1 MHVQVLLMAS
11 SDHGAVNVSGSSP
24 RRPSPPVGHSW
35 SPGAGQRAVKY
46 TPQGLRVPTGLDF
59 ASLIGSLPGKLGR
72 QDYSWL

>member
-24 RRPSPPVGHSW
+24 RRPSPVGHSW

-46 TPQGLRVPTGLDF
+46 TPQGLRVPTGLNF
-59 ASLIGSLPGKLGR
+59 ASLIGSLPDKLGR